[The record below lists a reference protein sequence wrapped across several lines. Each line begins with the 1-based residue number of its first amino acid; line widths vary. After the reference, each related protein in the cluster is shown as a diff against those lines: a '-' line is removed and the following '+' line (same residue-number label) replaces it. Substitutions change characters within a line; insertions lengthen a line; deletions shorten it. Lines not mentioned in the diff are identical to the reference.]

1 MAVALLEAVP
11 PAVARHPLTEAD
23 AVDIWIARWL
33 RIRRKDL
40 VNRYG
45 CDPRRLYEIWEG
57 ARFPEARP
65 KALEVFAR
73 RGAIPASW
81 IGSTSGHTSAMCVPL
96 TPTSYLCSRSCR
108 CGLDT
113 SERGENKRWTN
124 SMIRAM
130 FSLRSQPQMQR
141 NPGLVSRL
149 PP

>member
-73 RGAIPASW
+73 RYPSLMDRVDFGP
-81 IGSTSGHTSAMCVPL
+81 HQRHVR
-96 TPTSYLCSRSCR
+96 TPHPDQL
-108 CGLDT
+108 
-113 SERGENKRWTN
+113 
-124 SMIRAM
+124 SMLEELQVR
-130 FSLRSQPQMQR
+130 P
-141 NPGLVSRL
+141 
-149 PP
+149 